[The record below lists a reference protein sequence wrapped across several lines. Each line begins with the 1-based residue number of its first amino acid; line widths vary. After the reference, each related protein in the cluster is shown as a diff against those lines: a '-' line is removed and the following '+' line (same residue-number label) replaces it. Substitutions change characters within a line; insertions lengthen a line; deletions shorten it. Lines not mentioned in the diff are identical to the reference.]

1 MLYISLPYTVCN
13 LLYEQVGFIYQSTQ
27 ENPACAYFFFMQLSP
42 VSIALQRRATRQVF
56 YAFRLSFSIN
66 VLFDFAT
73 CLKLYP
79 PQRTLSGR
87 WQTPLAMMF
96 D

>member
-1 MLYISLPYTVCN
+1 
-13 LLYEQVGFIYQSTQ
+13 
-27 ENPACAYFFFMQLSP
+27 MQLSP
-42 VSIALQRRATRQVF
+42 VSIALRRRATRQVF

-96 D
+96 KLAKSLTAHSDRKLRYRHNHVKRQA